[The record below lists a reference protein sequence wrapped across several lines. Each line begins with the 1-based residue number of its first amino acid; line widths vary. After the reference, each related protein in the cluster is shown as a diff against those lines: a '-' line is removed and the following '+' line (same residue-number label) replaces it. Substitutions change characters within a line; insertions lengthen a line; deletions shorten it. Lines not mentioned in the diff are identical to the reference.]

1 MMYQTGDVMN
11 NPVPNTVLLVAQ
23 VPDHLQAQLAES
35 FVLCR
40 LYEHDD
46 PFAFLREQG
55 ENIAAVVTRGDVGIE
70 NSLVEL
76 MPHLGLVSIFGV
88 GTDAVDLNYL
98 RARNI
103 MVTIT
108 SGVLTNDVADL
119 AIGLLLAGARQIC
132 QGDKFVR
139 EGHWPQGGMPLATKV
154 SGKKIGIFGL
164 GHIGKAIARR
174 AEGFDMEIFYTSRNK
189 VKDVDY
195 HYCESL
201 KSLAEQSDFLI
212 IAASAGEENHGVVNA
227 TIFEAMPDHA
237 WLINIA
243 RGSLIDEDAL
253 IYALQHG
260 QIAGAGLDVFIN
272 EPHIH
277 QAFLSL
283 ENVILQPHVASA
295 TKETRQQ
302 MGQSV
307 YNNVTAFFA
316 NKPLPNA
323 ID

>member
-1 MMYQTGDVMN
+1 MN
-11 NPVPNTVLLVAQ
+11 NPVPNTVLLVAS
-23 VPDHLQAQLAES
+23 VPDTLQAQLAES
-35 FVLCR
+35 FELCR
-40 LYEHDD
+40 LYEHED

-55 ENIAAVVTRGDVGIE
+55 ENIAAVVTRGDIGIE

-76 MPHLGLVSIFGV
+76 MPHLGLISIFGV

-98 RARNI
+98 RTRNI

-174 AEGFDMEIFYTSRNK
+174 AEGFDMEILYTSRNK

-195 HYCESL
+195 HYCDSL
-201 KSLAEQSDFLI
+201 KSLAEQCDFLI
-212 IAASAGEENHGVVNA
+212 IAASAGEENYGLVNA
-227 TIFEAMPDHA
+227 AIFEAMPDHA

-253 IYALQHG
+253 IDALQHG
-260 QIAGAGLDVFIN
+260 KIAGAGLDVFIN